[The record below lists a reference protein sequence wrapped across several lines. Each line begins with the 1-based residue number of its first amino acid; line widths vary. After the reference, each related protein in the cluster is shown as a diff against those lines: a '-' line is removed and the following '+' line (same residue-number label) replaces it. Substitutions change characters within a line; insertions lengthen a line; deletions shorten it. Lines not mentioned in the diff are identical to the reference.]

1 MTFVSSLHQ
10 IKIQITLWTVNLQSL
25 CKGQWDHLRP
35 RKKGLGRV
43 GVGPVGL
50 RSCWSVAST
59 CSHLPPFVSIWLVS
73 MLFSQTVTIVAK
85 SDLVFQFHKATFTN
99 VTHIRSYLVLA
110 VKKNICL
117 RTCHSSKCDWKREQ
131 HVTSNKL
138 VKKNID
144 PLQKFKLLVGHMWSR
159 VYPILKQ
166 VRFEIPWDSVCQV
179 NRLQPKTFISLSFV
193 VNRSTDIQKGKA
205 DGHLAQKKLWFLVV
219 IL

>member
-1 MTFVSSLHQ
+1 MNGKSS
-10 IKIQITLWTVNLQSL
+10 VPLQRAVRSL
-25 CKGQWDHLRP
+25 ATSKE
-35 RKKGLGRV
+35 RV
-43 GVGPVGL
+43 GEGWCGARGAAIMLECGFYMFPFTSVCLNLACFNAVFSDCHN
-50 RSCWSVAST
+50 SCKEWS
-59 CSHLPPFVSIWLVS
+59 CFPIPQGHI
-73 MLFSQTVTIVAK
+73 
-85 SDLVFQFHKATFTN
+85 HKCHTYQILSRFGCQ
-99 VTHIRSYLVLA
+99 
-110 VKKNICL
+110 KNICL